1 MKDTDGNGYYDVN
14 DFLNMKNEEILEM
27 NNGKKFDI
35 ILMNPPYSKDRFGD
49 GLYVDFLNKC
59 IDISDKVISV
69 NPLNMLISHGI
80 GGALKNKTNK
90 IVKYINE
97 YKPKIEVINKSL
109 FDAGIKGDL
118 CIISFNGN
126 NKNIIINKDSKIYK
140 FKEHKD
146 INFTSDYVKIF
157 KSKLFKYM
165 IGEDI
170 NDYIHLKYPKIY
182 TKNKEIKIK
191 HDNLYN
197 HLKFNGGEPYAK
209 MNAILDKNPNKNS
222 LFIYIYKINASF
234 AGILYKSLTYNN
246 AVEYSESTFAK
257 GSLLY
262 IELNKNDYKKSEN
275 ICSYLKTDFCKLIT
289 NLAGEYFHPYLR
301 YDFIPWLDFS
311 KSYNDEELFK
321 MIGIEY
327 NELALH

>member
-1 MKDTDGNGYYDVN
+1 MNKGN
-14 DFLNMKNEEILEM
+14 
-27 NNGKKFDI
+27 KFDI

-191 HDNLYN
+191 HDNLY
-197 HLKFNGGEPYAK
+197 F
-209 MNAILDKNPNKNS
+209 
-222 LFIYIYKINASF
+222 
-234 AGILYKSLTYNN
+234 
-246 AVEYSESTFAK
+246 
-257 GSLLY
+257 
-262 IELNKNDYKKSEN
+262 
-275 ICSYLKTDFCKLIT
+275 
-289 NLAGEYFHPYLR
+289 
-301 YDFIPWLDFS
+301 
-311 KSYNDEELFK
+311 
-321 MIGIEY
+321 
-327 NELALH
+327 